1 MKKIGLYIHIPFCKS
16 KCPYCDFFSVKV
28 NEEEMNKYTDS
39 VIENIKKYR
48 NDDILV
54 DTIYFGGGTPSVLGT
69 ERLSKILTAIY
80 SVLNVAKDIEVT
92 LEMNPTS
99 RNLIDLKILKEN
111 GVNRLSVG
119 MQSAVE
125 SEMKLLGRTHSLSDV
140 ENTVAYAKKC
150 GIDNISLDL
159 IIGVPTQTKE
169 SLKKSMDFCRLQGVK
184 HISAYI
190 LKVEKGT
197 KFYGIQDKLN
207 LFDDDKQADIYL
219 YVCEYLE
226 NVGYKQYEISNFS
239 LENFES
245 KHNNKY
251 WRCEEYIGIGPS
263 AHSFY
268 NGKRFHYNRSFGDFY
283 ENVIVDDGDGGSKE
297 EFIMLNLRLKRG
309 LIFKEYEERYN
320 EKISNTLIKK
330 AEFLEKAGYLKI
342 DKEKISL
349 TVKGYLL
356 SNTIIGE
363 FI

>member
-197 KFYGIQDKLN
+197 KFYDIQDKLN